1 MFKKDFLWGAA
12 TAANQCEG
20 GWNLDNRGMTV
31 MDVTTA
37 GSKNNPRMITY
48 FDKNKNPAKAP
59 ATLFDLPE
67 GAKFML
73 DKNEIYPNHEGVDFY
88 HHYKEDIKLMAQ
100 MGFKTFRM
108 SISWSRLFPNG
119 DEKEPNEQGIIYY
132 KNIFHELK
140 KYNIEPIVTLWHY
153 DTPLHLEE
161 KYGGWKNRKMIEFAD
176 RYAKTCFEE
185 FKGFVKYWLT
195 FNEINSLIAQVSM
208 FGHSGTKEEYQRVYQ
223 ILHYQFVASAHA
235 VKFAHEIDTDNKVGC
250 MIGGLTFYPAT
261 CDPKDI
267 LQNRHVWEQTI
278 YYCGDVQCKG
288 KYPTFSNR
296 IWKEHDITLDIT
308 AQDKKDLLEGT
319 VDMYSF
325 SYYMSSL
332 ETTHKLN
339 DDLVQGNFTQGMRN
353 EYLTYSDWGWA
364 LDPDG
369 LQYYLEMMYDRYEL
383 PLLIVENGLGAKDT
397 VENGKI
403 HDTYRIDYYREHIKA
418 MKRAVKNGVNLIA
431 YTAWSAM
438 DIVSYSTGEMEK
450 RYGFIYVDK
459 KDDGS
464 GDFSRIPK
472 DSFYWYKH
480 VIETNGEEL

>member
-1 MFKKDFLWGAA
+1 
-12 TAANQCEG
+12 
-20 GWNLDNRGMTV
+20 
-31 MDVTTA
+31 
-37 GSKNNPRMITY
+37 
-48 FDKNKNPAKAP
+48 
-59 ATLFDLPE
+59 
-67 GAKFML
+67 
-73 DKNEIYPNHEGVDFY
+73 
-88 HHYKEDIKLMAQ
+88 
-100 MGFKTFRM
+100 
-108 SISWSRLFPNG
+108 
-119 DEKEPNEQGIIYY
+119 
-132 KNIFHELK
+132 
-140 KYNIEPIVTLWHY
+140 
-153 DTPLHLEE
+153 
-161 KYGGWKNRKMIEFAD
+161 MIEFAD

-185 FKGFVKYWLT
+185 FKGLVKYWLT

-235 VKFAHEIDTDNKVGC
+235 AKFAHETDINNKVGC

-261 CDPKDI
+261 CDPKDV
-267 LQNRHVWEQTI
+267 LKNRHVWEQTI

-296 IWKEHDITLDIT
+296 IWEEHDITLDIT

-332 ETTHKLN
+332 ETTHTLN